1 MSKYTDIEYVF
12 YQQEQDNIYANRPP
26 NEFDDITKGYDIKS
40 TWIDRSVSPSD
51 IYKCADNT
59 ENDAVWLNIT
69 EDTSS
74 IDELYETDLFI
85 LDSNNIINKY
95 ITLSYEPQDPDEIIF
110 DIKNAPTQ
118 YYGDDFKQDE
128 TFRKRITWEGLGLD
142 GVLQEN
148 DKIIISYTRS
158 LEYG

>member
-12 YQQEQDNIYANRPP
+12 YADEQDNIYADRPP
-26 NEFDDITKGYDIKS
+26 NEFDDITQGYEIKS
-40 TWIDRSVSPSD
+40 TWIDRSISPNN

-74 IDELYETDLFI
+74 IGEAYETDLYI
-85 LDSNNIINKY
+85 LTPQDITNRFV
-95 ITLSYEPQDPDEIIF
+95 TLSYEPHDLDEIIF
-110 DIKNAPTQ
+110 DIKHAPNQ
-118 YYGDDFKQDE
+118 YYGDDFKQDD
-128 TFRKRITWEGLGLD
+128 TFKKRITWEGLGLD

-148 DKIIISYTRS
+148 DKILISYTRS
-158 LEYG
+158 S